1 MEDFGTGLSYL
12 QSFPFNKI
20 KIDRGFTATFTKA
33 RT

>member
-20 KIDRGFTATFTKA
+20 KIDQGFTANFTKA